1 MWEHLI
7 GGKENKNAILEHL
20 SFMTKTE
27 EDHKILERLVQQFIK
42 AEIKNNQLLLTFQ
55 HVEYEDEEIILE
67 CQPPYTPEKG
77 PTSWVNFAKVH
88 NGLIWESLGGGY
100 IGFNG
105 IQKNGDAIEQSWDYS
120 YLEEAEEENEK
131 FINSLKE
138 TGFTIL
144 DTEGIIDYGQNWVI
158 AHPGHMN
165 ILGES
170 TLYFVSHGDCEAV
183 LIEEAQN
190 LEIQQ
195 VVLRIFAEYLLS
207 VEYFSEISD

>member
-1 MWEHLI
+1 
-7 GGKENKNAILEHL
+7 
-20 SFMTKTE
+20 MTKTE
-27 EDHKILERLVQQFIK
+27 DDHKILERVVQQFIK

-55 HVEYEDEEIILE
+55 HAEYEDEEIILE
-67 CQPPYTPEKG
+67 CQPPYIAEKG

-88 NGLIWESLGGGY
+88 NGIIWESLGGGY

-105 IQKNGDAIEQSWDYS
+105 IQKNGCAIEQSWDYS

-138 TGFTIL
+138 TGFTPA

-158 AHPGHMN
+158 AHPGHLN

-195 VVLRIFAEYLLS
+195 VVLRILAEYLLS